1 MIQATHEQLV
11 AAFEAWEVDYRANP
25 DKFYTP
31 EEVAVF
37 EIATLS
43 EGRAIAF
50 AAYLRQTQ
58 SV

>member
-11 AAFEAWEVDYRANP
+11 AAFEAWEVDYRENP

-31 EEVAVF
+31 EEVAAL
-37 EIATLS
+37 ETATLS

-50 AAYLRQTQ
+50 AAYLRQGA
-58 SV
+58 

>member
-1 MIQATHEQLV
+1 MITLTEDQLV
-11 AAFEAWEVDYRANP
+11 EVFDVWEVDYRANP

-31 EEVAVF
+31 EEVAAL
-37 EIATLS
+37 ETATLS

-58 SV
+58 AV